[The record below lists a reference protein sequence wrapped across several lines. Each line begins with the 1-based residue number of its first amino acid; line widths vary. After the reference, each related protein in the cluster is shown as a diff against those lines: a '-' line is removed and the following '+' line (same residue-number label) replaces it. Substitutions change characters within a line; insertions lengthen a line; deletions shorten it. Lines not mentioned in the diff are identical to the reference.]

1 MTLKIEI
8 DLHPDAG
15 DLRTQL
21 VNHVAAIGFTPMSA
35 PTEFAPKNPE
45 LHARASAR
53 TIVADDGTV
62 LKSPYTEVSGMETQQ
77 PRERGKPAPGRARR
91 TKEEIAE
98 DEAADAAE
106 AAASETGDG
115 KDGDSGETEA
125 RSISQ
130 DPENRVSPE
139 DTAEDEAQDAADEAA
154 EVEETRKD
162 ETPLTRDDVKAAM
175 TGYVNTYG
183 LPATQEDGPKLIGSA
198 LGKPPKGEEYWKLSL
213 IPDDQDALRKVVA
226 AFQGALANNPYLRT
240 KV

>member
-1 MTLKIEI
+1 MTLKIEF
-8 DLHPDAG
+8 DLHPDQG

-35 PTEFAPKNPE
+35 PSVYVPNNPE
-45 LHARASAR
+45 LVARASAK

-62 LKSPYTEVSGMETQQ
+62 LKSPYAEVAGTEAQQ

-115 KDGDSGETEA
+115 NDAAETET
-125 RSISQ
+125 RSISRG
-130 DPENRVSPE
+130 PENRVSPE
-139 DTAEDEAQDAADEAA
+139 DVAEDDAQDAADEAA

-162 ETPLTRDDVKAAM
+162 ETPLTHDDVRAAM
-175 TGYVNTYG
+175 TVYVNTYG

-213 IPDDQDALRKVVA
+213 IPDDQGALRKVVE
-226 AFQGALANNPYLRT
+226 AFKGAVAKNPYSRA

>member
-15 DLRTQL
+15 DLREQL
-21 VNHVAAIGFTPMSA
+21 VNHVAAIGFTPVSA
-35 PTEFAPKNPE
+35 PSSAPLTGSGPVSVGGVTAAGSQSGPGE
-45 LHARASAR
+45 TA
-53 TIVADDGTV
+53 VA
-62 LKSPYTEVSGMETQQ
+62 ETQQ

-115 KDGDSGETEA
+115 NDAAETEA
-125 RSISQ
+125 RSISR

-139 DTAEDEAQDAADEAA
+139 DTTEDDAQDAADEAA

-213 IPDDQDALRKVVA
+213 IPDDQDALRKVVE
-226 AFQGALANNPYLRT
+226 AFKGALASNPYLRA

>member
-8 DLHPDAG
+8 FGTPDHGPLNEQIEEAM
-15 DLRTQL
+15 
-21 VNHVAAIGFTPMSA
+21 AAIGFTRRDAALRSSA
-35 PTEFAPKNPE
+35 AP
-45 LHARASAR
+45 LTGSGS
-53 TIVADDGTV
+53 VSVGGTAAAGAQ
-62 LKSPYTEVSGMETQQ
+62 SGSVETAVTETQQ

-106 AAASETGDG
+106 AAASETGDSN
-115 KDGDSGETEA
+115 DGDSGETEA

-154 EVEETRKD
+154 EVEDTRKD

-213 IPDDQDALRKVVA
+213 IPDDQDALRKVVV
-226 AFQGALANNPYLRT
+226 AFQGALAKNPYSRA

>member
-8 DLHPDAG
+8 FGTPDHGPLNEQIEEAM
-15 DLRTQL
+15 
-21 VNHVAAIGFTPMSA
+21 AAIGFTRRDAVLRSSTA
-35 PTEFAPKNPE
+35 PLTGSGP
-45 LHARASAR
+45 
-53 TIVADDGTV
+53 VAAGGVTAAG
-62 LKSPYTEVSGMETQQ
+62 SQSGPGETAVSETQQQQ

-106 AAASETGDG
+106 AATSETGD
-115 KDGDSGETEA
+115 DTAETEA
-125 RSISQ
+125 RSISR

-139 DTAEDEAQDAADEAA
+139 DTAEADAQDAADEAA
-154 EVEETRKD
+154 EVEDTRKD

-213 IPDDQDALRKVVA
+213 IPDDQDALRKVVE
-226 AFQGALANNPYLRT
+226 AFKGALASNPYSRA

>member
-15 DLRTQL
+15 DLRAQL

-35 PTEFAPKNPE
+35 PSSAPLTGSGPVSVGGVT
-45 LHARASAR
+45 AS
-53 TIVADDGTV
+53 G
-62 LKSPYTEVSGMETQQ
+62 SQSGPGETAVTETQQ

-115 KDGDSGETEA
+115 SGDTEA

-139 DTAEDEAQDAADEAA
+139 DTAEDDAQDAADEAA

-226 AFQGALANNPYLRT
+226 AFQGALAKNPYSRA